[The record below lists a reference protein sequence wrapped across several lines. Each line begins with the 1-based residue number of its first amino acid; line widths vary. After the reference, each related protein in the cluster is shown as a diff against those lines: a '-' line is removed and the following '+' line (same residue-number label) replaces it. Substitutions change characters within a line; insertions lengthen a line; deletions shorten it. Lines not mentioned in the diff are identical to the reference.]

1 MGYALSI
8 ASEYV
13 GAAYNKN
20 YYQLT
25 PLCKDSPDYFK
36 GIKDFT
42 PPKDCFIFP
51 EYSLFNVLKEKGLY
65 SYIYLNIYAQ
75 DDPDPFASAGGN
87 LAGF

>member
-1 MGYALSI
+1 LDYALSI

-25 PLCKDSPDYFK
+25 PLCKDSLNYFQ
-36 GIKDFT
+36 GIKDFD

-51 EYSLFNVLKEKGLY
+51 QNILFNVIKERGWY
-65 SYIYLNIYAQ
+65 SYLYLNIYAQ
-75 DDPDPFASAGGN
+75 EDPDPFASAGSSM
-87 LAGF
+87 AGF